1 MLKDKLPDIRE
12 KDPTHRILQ
21 MWEMA
26 EVANEMPL
34 SRSDLAQIAGY
45 VMAHYMLQLSTN
57 PDYGPLV
64 EENIDRLDKILK
76 KLLLKLKHDA
86 EVQK

>member
-1 MLKDKLPDIRE
+1 MLKNKLPEIME
-12 KDPTHRILQ
+12 KDPTERIMQ
-21 MWEMA
+21 MWELA

-64 EENIDRLDKILK
+64 EDNIDRLDKILK

-86 EVQK
+86 EAPK

>member
-1 MLKDKLPDIRE
+1 MLENKLPDIME
-12 KDPTHRILQ
+12 KDPSERIIQ
-21 MWEMA
+21 MWELA

-57 PDYGPLV
+57 PDYGPQV
-64 EENIDRLDKILK
+64 EENIERLDRILK
-76 KLLLKLKHDA
+76 LLLLKLKHNA